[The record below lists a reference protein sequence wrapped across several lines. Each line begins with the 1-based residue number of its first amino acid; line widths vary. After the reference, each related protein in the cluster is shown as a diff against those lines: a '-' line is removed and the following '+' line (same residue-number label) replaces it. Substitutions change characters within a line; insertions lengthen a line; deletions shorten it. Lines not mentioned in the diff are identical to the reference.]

1 MPIGKNAIKR
11 VDGNTKK
18 EIPTAKEVVE
28 AITAPQKPAVKK
40 TTTKPTPKAT
50 KPAAPKTA
58 SKSADKPAVKTAT
71 APKVNKSPEEKKDG
85 FVRIDI
91 GGTLPIYLL

>member
-28 AITAPQKPAVKK
+28 AITAPQKPAVK
-40 TTTKPTPKAT
+40 TATKPTPKAT